1 MFWFFFALA
10 FLTIFVAWVY
20 GEALSALG
28 RWSDKRPNSEL
39 ARDVE
44 IEMDP
49 ARNRHEFD
57 FGSLVLVSAI
67 VLLFLL
73 LPSAV
78 TTNGQSISLH
88 EVSDSMRASMDVG
101 PVNIFVGAWRAEDP
115 LKFWAFFAGLP
126 VTVIWLFRRSPGL
139 LGVAVVAVLLVFW
152 LKMNPG
158 ISTLS
163 F

>member
-1 MFWFFFALA
+1 MFWFFFVLA
-10 FLTIFVAWVY
+10 FLTIAIAWVY
-20 GEALSALG
+20 GEALSSLG
-28 RWSDKRPNSEL
+28 RWSAPDL
-39 ARDVE
+39 ARD
-44 IEMDP
+44 MYP
-49 ARNRHEFD
+49 AENRDEFD
-57 FGSLVLVSAI
+57 FGALVLVCAI

-73 LPSAV
+73 VPSAV
-78 TTNGQSISLH
+78 TSNGQSISLH
-88 EVSDSMRASMDVG
+88 EVSDSMRVSMDVG

-126 VTVIWLFRRSPGL
+126 VTVILLFRRSPGL
-139 LGVAVVAVLLVFW
+139 LGVAVAAMLLVFW